1 MTRANARARCL
12 VGDECEESRME
23 DEVSIEIGGEL

>member
-1 MTRANARARCL
+1 MEWRFNY
-12 VGDECEESRME
+12 VEVDDEGEESKME